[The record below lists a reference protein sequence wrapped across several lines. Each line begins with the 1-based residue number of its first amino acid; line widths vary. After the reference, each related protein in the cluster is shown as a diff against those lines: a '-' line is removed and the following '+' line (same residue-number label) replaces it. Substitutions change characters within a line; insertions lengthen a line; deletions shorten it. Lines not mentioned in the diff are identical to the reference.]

1 MRKHILLLL
10 ALCLHI
16 AARGQTIIT
25 ELELSGLFNTVSA
38 QALYYWFDS
47 DEANIQAADDLS
59 GTYVLDVSQLS
70 DGLHTL
76 HYRVTGTDN
85 IIYALSS
92 EVFLKMTNSLAEP
105 EGETPVA
112 AAQVQYWFDSGVDN
126 VQIQEGLSG
135 SYVLDVSQL
144 SDGLHTLHYQVTG
157 TDDVIYALSSEVFL
171 KMTNSLAEP
180 EDETPVAPAQVQYW
194 FDSDVDN
201 TQIQEG
207 LSGSYVLDVSQLSDG
222 LHTLHYQV
230 TGTDDVIYALSSE
243 VFLKMTNS
251 LAEPEGATPVAAA
264 QVQYWFDSDLDNIQT
279 HNGISGSYAL
289 DVSRLSDGLHTLHY
303 RVTGTDGFV
312 YAIASDVFL
321 KMEDSIS
328 EYAEAPAVAASKMQY
343 WFDSDLASIQTHDGF
358 SGSYVLDVSQL
369 SDGLHTLHYRVTG
382 SDNVIYALSSEVF
395 LKMANSLSE
404 PYIETAMVAKKM
416 KYWFDT
422 DISSAVLTDVAN
434 SLQTIDVSA
443 LPSGLHTLYYQIVY
457 EDGNVGPA
465 ATGIF
470 LKNYVEAQAEGENSI
485 TKYQYWLNDNSTTL
499 QTVTLDATVNPY
511 TLIALLPMQKV
522 PLSSGCFHFEVKDGM
537 PMMYAKN
544 DFHIRFHDAAGYFVD
559 SDSRQFIDYS
569 ISQNVE
575 PVQSLEG
582 YMGTVSLNKP
592 DSNDV
597 VWYTIHAEPGDTVA
611 FCSSQATTIQ
621 VFAPSGAEVFKTSES
636 ASVKWSG
643 IHTWENGTYYLAV
656 HDVTGSQSTMTL
668 EYMHMDKYDVVDW
681 DVNRVGNGGC
691 STITFKGNG
700 FRDLY
705 AVDLYNSQGDSIKSV
720 AVGFIDDANVSVT
733 FNFTDAPLGNYDA
746 VFHFTTEDKIFN
758 SIVNVEEAQEI
769 ELALDVRYPSS
780 FLRGTSTTY
789 TITVTNKG
797 NSTAY
802 NVPMEIYLS
811 AANSFSDITSVKFK
825 DEQGKEF
832 NNFTLDMIEER
843 DSIDDETLA
852 YIDELIRELDGLH
865 VFIVKN
871 DSTGDGEYGFTD
883 QLITIAPNSS
893 STFYVEIKSST
904 TVNLNVR
911 IPSEWITVHTESET
925 AQARR
930 KSRASE
936 SNLCCEKEKWECTVG
951 IVADL
956 IGLVP
961 VAGCASAIVDLAT
974 FTTFEIACADG
985 NTLGSKELEFY
996 RSLAN
1001 NKKKRESAIN
1011 KVINGLL
1018 GCISG
1023 ALGKSIKAINDKLKP
1038 ARKARQAAL
1047 DAAKVAKDKRAQSLA
1062 SSNYFLNKSDEAY
1075 AAGNID
1081 EAKRWLD
1088 SYDEALENAKRY
1100 LKEAE
1105 EKEKEAASLLETIT
1119 NLEKE
1124 LFEKKNTLK
1133 DFIDKLKDRFG
1144 DSIANLKE
1152 NSECFQAWK
1161 KAEAN
1166 CPPDSDDDGGSSTPQ
1181 PPADPNDIY
1190 GYLSEAG
1197 SKFIADSVA
1206 RVNYTIEFEND
1217 TTFATAAAHTIVI
1230 KDTLDS
1236 RYFDLTKFMPTG
1248 VRIGNREAFLN
1259 ETDVVTGDGKTS
1271 FVRTI
1276 DMRPEINAI
1285 AQVEGEFNQKN
1296 GIAQWRFTSL
1306 DPMTM
1311 EPTDDLM
1318 QGILPVNYNGTSG
1331 IGEVMFEVG
1340 VKPGKNDGTELKNR
1354 AGIVFDYEEAILTPT
1369 WTNIVDAVEPRGY
1382 VSGCTMVND
1391 STLRIFADAED
1402 ARSGVWKYE
1411 WYVQHGENAPWWKEG
1426 ETYDDCFDFRFYE
1439 GFDYGLCVVVTDSA
1453 GNRERKELARE
1464 RIFKSYGQ
1472 DYEDK
1477 GSPLPTSLEGKGDIY
1492 DLQGRRHDEPQENQ
1506 VNIIDKKKVF
1516 FRRKGK

>member
-135 SYVLDVSQL
+135 SWVLDVSQL

-180 EDETPVAPAQVQYW
+180 EDETPVAAAQVQYW

-251 LAEPEGATPVAAA
+251 LAEPEDETPVAAA
-264 QVQYWFDSDLDNIQT
+264 QVQYWFDSDVDNTQIQE
-279 HNGISGSYAL
+279 GLSGSYVL
-289 DVSRLSDGLHTLHY
+289 DVSQLSDGLHTLHY
-303 RVTGTDGFV
+303 QVTGTDGFV

-321 KMEDSIS
+321 KMENSIS
-328 EYAEAPAVAASKMQY
+328 EYVEAPAVAATQVQY
-343 WFDSDLASIQTHDGF
+343 WFDDDVDNMQIHKGL

-369 SDGLHTLHYRVTG
+369 SDGLHTLHYQVTG
-382 SDNVIYALSSEVF
+382 TDNIIYALSSEVF
-395 LKMANSLSE
+395 LKMANSLAE

-457 EDGNVGPA
+457 EDGNVSPA

-636 ASVKWSG
+636 ASVNWGG
-643 IHTWENGTYYLAV
+643 IHTWESGTYYLAV
-656 HDVTGSQSTMTL
+656 HDVTGSKEEMTL

-681 DVNRVGNGGC
+681 DVHTVGNGGC

-705 AVDLYNSQGDSIKSV
+705 AVDLVIAPGDTIHSV
-720 AVGFIDDANVSVT
+720 DVSHDSDAETAVT
-733 FNFTDAPLGNYDA
+733 FDFTNATLGDYNA
-746 VFHFTTEDKIFN
+746 VFHFTEEDKPVDN
-758 SIVNVEEAQEI
+758 VVTVEEAVDI
-769 ELALDVRYPSS
+769 ELATDVSFPSS

-789 TITVTNKG
+789 TIKIENKG
-797 NSTAY
+797 NMTAY
-802 NVPMEIYLS
+802 DVPLEIRLS
-811 AANSFSDITSVKFK
+811 SESFSNIESVIFK
-825 DEQGKEF
+825 DIDGNDMDVFSLYF
-832 NNFTLDMIEER
+832 NEE
-843 DSIDDETLA
+843 
-852 YIDELIRELDGLH
+852 
-865 VFIVKN
+865 
-871 DSTGDGEYGFTD
+871 DSTSAEDQQYFMNNVQSLSGLSTFIILRDTIRNVDVGFSD
-883 QLITIAPNSS
+883 RLITIPPKHIFTIKVEVKCTSS
-893 STFYVEIKSST
+893 I
-904 TVNLNVR
+904 NLYAT
-911 IPSEWITVHTESET
+911 IPSDWYSIYSAMESPML
-925 AQARR
+925 
-930 KSRASE
+930 KLKKGNSGKDY
-936 SNLCCEKEKWECTVG
+936 CCEKEKWECIVG
-951 IVADL
+951 NASDALGL
-956 IGLVP
+956 IPVP
-961 VAGCASAIVDLAT
+961 
-974 FTTFEIACADG
+974 
-985 NTLGSKELEFY
+985 
-996 RSLAN
+996 
-1001 NKKKRESAIN
+1001 
-1011 KVINGLL
+1011 LL
-1018 GCISG
+1018 GCIP
-1023 ALGKSIKAINDKLKP
+1023 ALVDLGTFSTFEIMCANGKGTKDNIKNYFANYYNNKNGNRGS
-1038 ARKARQAAL
+1038 AWG
-1047 DAAKVAKDKRAQSLA
+1047 KVAGVVLGCFGAKIIGVIGKLRSNLKSL
-1062 SSNYFLNKSDEAY
+1062 NLNKKITLQQADNYAQIRNELIDEYDRMMRSADQY
-1075 AAGNID
+1075 YKQGNIT
-1081 EAKRWLD
+1081 K
-1088 SYDEALENAKRY
+1088 
-1100 LKEAE
+1100 AE
-1105 EKEKEAASLLETIT
+1105 EIEKEAQMLLNQADDYKMWADIKRYEASEIATEIKKVE
-1119 NLEKE
+1119 NQIEQEKE
-1124 LFEKKNTLK
+1124 NFDRIISYLKNGYNFLA
-1133 DFIDKLKDRFG
+1133 G
-1144 DSIANLKE
+1144 NLTCAKE
-1152 NSECFQAWK
+1152 RLDAKN
-1161 KAEAN
+1161 N
-1166 CPPDSDDDGGSSTPQ
+1166 CPPNPDGGGGTSTPA

-1230 KDTLDS
+1230 KDTLDKKV
-1236 RYFDLTKFMPTG
+1236 FDLTKFMPTS
-1248 VRIGNREAFLN
+1248 VRIGEREVFIDAA
-1259 ETDVVTGDGKTS
+1259 DVVTGDGKTS

-1296 GIAQWRFTSL
+1296 GIAQWTFQSL

-1318 QGILPVNYNGTSG
+1318 QGILPVNYNGTAG
-1331 IGEVMFEVG
+1331 IGEVMLEVG
-1340 VKPGKNDGTELKNR
+1340 VKQGKADGTELSNR

-1369 WTNIVDAVEPRGY
+1369 WTNIVDAVAPRSIVDGLTLL
-1382 VSGCTMVND
+1382 SD
-1391 STLRIFADAED
+1391 STLRVFADGED

-1411 WYVQHGENAPWWKEG
+1411 WYVRHGENAPWWKEG
-1426 ETYDDCFDFRFYE
+1426 ETYEDCFDFRFYKE
-1439 GFDYGLCVVVTDSA
+1439 MDYAFCVIATDSA
-1453 GNRERKELARE
+1453 GNVERKELQAE
-1464 RIFKSYGQ
+1464 RLFKTYG
-1472 DYEDK
+1472 EEFEEAVSL
-1477 GSPLPTSLEGKGDIY
+1477 GPIPASPVGDSRIY
-1492 DLQGRRHDEPQENQ
+1492 DLSGRRHDEPQEGI
-1506 VNIIDKKKVF
+1506 NIVGRKKIL